1 VPEFI
6 QSFKEHGVWTIE
18 DVPGTDNYSL
28 TRKFGNETYVL
39 RPSRPRS
46 VTMRSARKLTPR
58 LKLTFQVSDLEEGNE
73 PDPEIERPDG
83 AEEFDQPPFISGSLS
98 ITKPATPGAL
108 LVDLEA
114 GEEGFVI
121 TNVALFEKA
130 VAEAEGPEGDYNR
143 RSMYMGP
150 REWLRAE
157 SGVALTNVRIR
168 APRHRA
174 PGEL

>member
-1 VPEFI
+1 
-6 QSFKEHGVWTIE
+6 
-18 DVPGTDNYSL
+18 VPG
-28 TRKFGNETYVL
+28 
-39 RPSRPRS
+39 PSWKKR
-46 VTMRSARKLTPR
+46 VECEADPR

-98 ITKPATPGAL
+98 ITKPATPGSL

-121 TNVALFEKA
+121 TNVALFEKS

-143 RSMYMGP
+143 RSKYMGP
-150 REWLRAE
+150 REWLDSPAKD
-157 SGVALTNVRIR
+157 ATDARIR

-174 PGEL
+174 PGELQRLPRRARY